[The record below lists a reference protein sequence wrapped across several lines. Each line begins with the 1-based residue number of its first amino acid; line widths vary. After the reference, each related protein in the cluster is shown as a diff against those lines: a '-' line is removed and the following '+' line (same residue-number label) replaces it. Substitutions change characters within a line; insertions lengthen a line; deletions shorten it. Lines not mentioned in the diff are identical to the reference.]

1 MPVTDVA
8 VIGGGISGLAVAYEL
23 CQRNVACFVFE
34 QASRVG
40 GVIRTDRIGGFTIDG
55 GPDSLLVQ
63 KPAAIQLCTELGLG
77 DRLIPTLPPRTAY
90 VMKNGELLPLP
101 EASVLGIPTRLRSL
115 ATTRLLSP
123 AGKIRMAQE
132 LTIPR
137 STWTTDESVG
147 SFFRRRFG
155 AQAVDYI
162 AEPLLAGIHGGD
174 VERLSMLALF
184 PRLAETERQHGSI
197 IGHYRSLRAETD
209 RSRDGL
215 FRSLPGGIGELTDAI
230 RATLPA
236 ECVLTNHD
244 VASVQGRSP
253 YTVTSTSGTATTT
266 TTARSVV
273 FATPAYVTARLVST
287 VAPELEQL
295 CGTIPYTSTATV
307 VLSYP
312 AKAVRHVP
320 PGTGF
325 VVPRVESGPS
335 LMAGSWVSS
344 KWPGRAPTG
353 DVLLRGFLG
362 GARDRRVLEQSDSAL
377 VDAAHRDFAE
387 LLGISAEPGVRQV
400 YRWPRRNPQLE
411 VGHLDRLAAIDAELA
426 RWSGLHIVGAGFR
439 GVGIPDCIES
449 GRAAAREI
457 ASQS

>member
-1 MPVTDVA
+1 MA
-8 VIGGGISGLAVAYEL
+8 VVGGGVSGLAVAYEL
-23 CQRNVACFVFE
+23 SRHNVPCRVFE

-40 GVIRTDRIGGFTIDG
+40 GVIFTERVGDFTIDG

-63 KPAAIQLCTELGLG
+63 KPAAIELCAELGLG

-90 VMKNGELLPLP
+90 VMRSGQLLPLP

-115 ATTRLLSP
+115 ATTRLMSA

-137 STWTTDESVG
+137 SSSTADESVG

-155 AQAVDYI
+155 DEAVDYI
-162 AEPLLAGIHGGD
+162 AEPLLAGIHAGD

-184 PRLAETERQHGSI
+184 PRLVETERQHGSI
-197 IGHYRSLRAETD
+197 IRHYRSLRAETS
-209 RSRDGL
+209 RSKDGL

-230 RATLPA
+230 QAALPT
-236 ECVLTNHD
+236 ECVLTDH
-244 VASVQGRSP
+244 G
-253 YTVTSTSGTATTT
+253 VTSVEGRGPYAVTCTSGTTTT
-266 TTARSVV
+266 QTMARSVV
-273 FATPAYVTARLVST
+273 LTTPAYVTARLVSA
-287 VAPELEQL
+287 VAPDLGEL
-295 CGTIPYTSTATV
+295 CAMVPYTSTATV

-312 AKAVRHVP
+312 AQAVRGIP
-320 PGTGF
+320 AGTGF

-344 KWPGRAPTG
+344 KWPGRAPAG

-362 GARDRRVLEQSDSAL
+362 GTRDRHVLEQSDPQL
-377 VDAAHRDFAE
+377 VDSAHRDFAE
-387 LLGISAEPGVRQV
+387 LLGISADPVVRKV
-400 YRWPRRNPQLE
+400 YRWPKRNPQLE
-411 VGHLDRLAAIDAELA
+411 VGHLDRLAAIDAQLA
-426 RWSGLHIVGAGFR
+426 RLPGLHVIGAGFR

-449 GRAAAREI
+449 GRSVAQEI
-457 ASQS
+457 ASRS